1 MRIMSF
7 EYVQDANDRADAE
20 HGNCIYVVDDTGKY
34 RVPLYFHSDSRLGW
48 VGDVRGGIPDSVRL
62 DALKFITALGYV
74 PVMEGLE
81 NV

>member
-1 MRIMSF
+1 MRILSF
-7 EYVQDANDRADAE
+7 EYIQDAQDRADAE
-20 HGNCIYVVDDTGKY
+20 HGNCVYIVDDSDKY
-34 RVPLYFHSDSRLGW
+34 RIPLYFNSDSRLGW